1 MLDREADSFDLIN
14 ATPGFYLIHQ
24 TKEARTAGEPAERV
38 RCSSVVING
47 MNLGMDMVISQQL
60 PWIGAPFNWRAKGE
74 DVIGPDY
81 ELYYLPPFLYAKSEG
96 KLKTSRE
103 AFIEKASALLAD
115 AIIAAQEK
123 GQEIEWTLHGDG
135 SRLFFEALQ
144 RIDGIVLDKQY
155 VRFVAP
161 TQDLRTLLPLMRGL
175 GLKLFGEV
183 LSYHKYDFFSVGN
196 RLFHRRRILRE
207 IAAFGAEYEGA
218 AFCLGLKA
226 VHERKMVVNLLTF
239 LVVALLFFV
248 GYTRY
253 SGDLSSWIIVG
264 IGMFMA
270 FHCLLILSEINT
282 LVKAILARP
291 IPNPSL
297 NPHFSLSEYFSIR
310 CSDDI
315 SGPFKEWRT
324 IFRARA
330 ALKKQI
336 RAAA

>member
-24 TKEARTAGEPAERV
+24 TKEARIAGEPAQRV
-38 RCSSVVING
+38 RCSSVVVNG
-47 MNLGMDMVISQQL
+47 MNLGMDMVIREQL
-60 PWIGAPFNWRAKGE
+60 PWIGAPFNWRAQGE

-81 ELYYLPPFLYAKSEG
+81 ELFYLPPFLYAKSEG
-96 KLKTSRE
+96 KLKASQE

-115 AIIAAQEK
+115 AIIEAQEK
-123 GQEIEWTLHGDG
+123 GQEIEWTLCGDG
-135 SRLFFEALQ
+135 ARLFFEALR

-155 VRFVAP
+155 VRFIAP
-161 TQDLRTLLPLMRGL
+161 TQDLTTLLPLMRGL
-175 GLKLFGEV
+175 GMKLFGDV

-196 RLFHRRRILRE
+196 RLFHRRKILKE

-226 VHERKMVVNLLTF
+226 VRERKMVANLLIF
-239 LVVALLFFV
+239 FVFSLLFFV
-248 GYTRY
+248 GYTRS
-253 SGDLSSWIIVG
+253 SGDLSNWIILCFVMLPVLHG
-264 IGMFMA
+264 VW
-270 FHCLLILSEINT
+270 LLSEFNT
-282 LVKAILARP
+282 LVKAIFARR
-291 IPNPSL
+291 IPNPDL
-297 NPHFSLSEYFSIR
+297 NPHFTLCEEFDVR

-315 SGPFKEWRT
+315 RGPFKEWRS

-330 ALKKQI
+330 ALKKQL